1 MTTPDRLAAG
11 REVFARAIT
20 LLLTRNGM
28 SHAVMAQASSWA
40 NPDGR
45 NWLSTSQ
52 ISYYRT
58 QHNKILG
65 PKPADALG
73 QLNLALAMLAGDE
86 SEAARAL
93 EHLGKPPRSIAMLLE
108 EPFYLRHPATMEP
121 CNAGDLFM
129 IWIGRLRPYELQQ
142 NQNPDAI
149 TFSADVSRMC
159 QEWILSQGLTLR
171 EGMEQLLRSYPSKDA
186 ERLERLR
193 AVVAGLATWDEAQV
207 GQEIEALAAMVGK
220 AIHGERFTAR
230 ELMEVMY
237 GRPSTPSR
245 PSGRGPERLA
255 DR

>member
-1 MTTPDRLAAG
+1 MPTPDRLAAG

-20 LLLTRNGM
+20 LLLTRNGL
-28 SHAVMAQASSWA
+28 SHAAMAQASSWA

-65 PKPADALG
+65 PKPADAMG

-93 EHLGKPPRSIAMLLE
+93 QHLGKPPRPLAALIE
-108 EPFYLRHPATMEP
+108 EPFYLRHPITMEP

-129 IWIGRLRPYELQQ
+129 IWIGRLRPYELEQGQ
-142 NQNPDAI
+142 GLDPA
-149 TFSADVSRMC
+149 TFSEDVSRLC
-159 QEWILSQGLTLR
+159 QDWFVSQGLPLR
-171 EGMEQLLRSYPSKDA
+171 DGLHLLLRHYPSDDA
-186 ERLERLR
+186 ERMDRLQQ
-193 AVVAGLATWDEAQV
+193 VVAGLSSWDAAQLDQEA
-207 GQEIEALAAMVGK
+207 EAMAAMVGM
-220 AIHGERFTAR
+220 ATTGHRFTVR
-230 ELMEVMY
+230 ELVEVMH

-245 PSGRGPERLA
+245 AAGRGPGPPAHR
-255 DR
+255 